1 MIAAYRFIAF
11 TGTRKSLKNDNEMR
25 KAVSANRVGS
35 RFVLIRQ

>member
-25 KAVSANRVGS
+25 N
-35 RFVLIRQ
+35 VLITDKDALE